1 MIAGVFDERA
11 TLTRWAEVF
20 TLSCGWTPTLH
31 DLSRDELPGAKL
43 FTLEF
48 QPLLKPIEMLGGTGH
63 FAHRAGHVAHLR
75 RMGFGWNDAGRVLTS
90 PSPLSFNAL
99 ADVFAGPDTGYR
111 LGYIREDRRC
121 LSLGPWLLRY
131 LAGEVPVHIGSDA
144 YYDEVRRGG
153 ARAAAPLDFHFSS
166 FAHDLTVHALN
177 YHLIPRRFIERVRS
191 RIVEAMPE
199 RHAGWRAPDAAGPLT
214 LTTFFDNDL
223 NRYSYVVWSRTDD
236 VAGFGRMFLAESNL
250 AQIMACLDVRIDET
264 RRGLGDVPSG
274 DTNDMQP
281 LEKFEFAIR

>member
-121 LSLGPWLLRY
+121 LSLGPWLRIRSRPDGY
-131 LAGEVPVHIGSDA
+131 YWVAIDGRQEIGPFDSYAEALADMDSGDAGGWTPGETLAEAESELGVSDWI
-144 YYDEVRRGG
+144 DPDSG
-153 ARAAAPLDFHFSS
+153 APAEGMSPTH
-166 FAHDLTVHALN
+166 
-177 YHLIPRRFIERVRS
+177 IER
-191 RIVEAMPE
+191 E
-199 RHAGWRAPDAAGPLT
+199 
-214 LTTFFDNDL
+214 
-223 NRYSYVVWSRTDD
+223 
-236 VAGFGRMFLAESNL
+236 
-250 AQIMACLDVRIDET
+250 
-264 RRGLGDVPSG
+264 
-274 DTNDMQP
+274 
-281 LEKFEFAIR
+281 